1 MKNALTVDLEDWF
14 CVYNMSRIIKR
25 EDWNK
30 CDLRVSKNT
39 ARLLDVFERHQTK
52 ATFFVL
58 GWVADRLPGLVQE
71 IEKKGHEIASHGYSH
86 TLLNELGPESFEK
99 DLAKALTITQRCSSG
114 PVVGFRA
121 PSFSITEE
129 TKWAL
134 EILSA
139 HGIRYDSSV
148 VPTSFH
154 PDYGV
159 KGSLLS
165 VYPIH
170 SRLLEVPIS
179 SIRVL
184 GTNIPFSGGG
194 YFRLFPYWLTKF
206 FIRKCHR
213 EGRPVVFYI
222 HPWEIDPDQPRL
234 KLPRTKRFRHYHN
247 LDKTLDRLEKLLQDF
262 EFTTIREILNI

>member
-14 CVYNMSRIIKR
+14 CVHNMSRIIRK
-25 EDWNK
+25 EEWDK
-30 CDLRVSKNT
+30 CDLRISENT
-39 ARLLDVFERHQTK
+39 ARLLSIFERHQAR

-58 GWVADRLPGLVQE
+58 GWIADRLPDLVQQ

-86 TLLNELGPESFEK
+86 ALLSEFGPESFKK
-99 DLAKALTITQRCSSG
+99 DLERALATTQKCSSR
-114 PVVGFRA
+114 PVIGFRA
-121 PSFSITEE
+121 PSFSITEK
-129 TKWAL
+129 TKWAF

-154 PDYGV
+154 PDYGM
-159 KGSLLS
+159 KGCPLS

-170 SRLLEVPIS
+170 PGLLEVPIS

-184 GTNIPFSGGG
+184 GINLPFSGGG
-194 YFRLFPYWLTKF
+194 YFRLLPYWLTKF
-206 FIRKCHR
+206 FFKKCHR

-222 HPWEIDPDQPRL
+222 HPWEIDPGQPRL
-234 KLPRTKRFRHYHN
+234 KLPWTKRFRHYHN
-247 LDKTLDRLEKLLQDF
+247 LDKTLARLERLLQDF
-262 EFTTIREILNI
+262 EFATIREILSL